1 MLKSMTSFISNQ
13 YAAVLFTMDQDHIT
27 RLMWMSSLFMMAFVV
42 ILMPAYYFDTR
53 LLEGSSVWAKPIK
66 FSLSFAMHF
75 FTLALLAQQ
84 LEIKLRTGFLLKLFS
99 YLAVGSMLFEIIY
112 MSTQSGRGRR
122 SHYNLETTYE
132 MLMYILMGVG
142 GTLLVTISFILGV
155 MIWKHSKSKG
165 SNQGLFF
172 GSVIGLVSGSVLTLV
187 AAGYMSSTM
196 SHLVGDTVNNVNNVK
211 SVPLMGW
218 SRSVGDMRISHFLST
233 HLMQILPLIGW
244 LCDHYRLPAKRVVLI
259 SSFILISISLWT
271 LITALLGKPLY

>member
-13 YAAVLFTMDQDHIT
+13 YAALLFTMDQDHIT

-112 MSTQSGRGRR
+112 MSIQSGRGRR

-155 MIWKHSKSKG
+155 IIWKHSKSKG

-196 SHLVGDTVNNVNNVK
+196 SHLVGDTVNSVK

-218 SRSVGDMRISHFLST
+218 SRSVGDLRISHFLST

-244 LCDHYRLPAKRVVLI
+244 LCDRYRLPAKRVVLI
-259 SSFILISISLWT
+259 SSFILISISLAA

>member
-1 MLKSMTSFISNQ
+1 
-13 YAAVLFTMDQDHIT
+13 
-27 RLMWMSSLFMMAFVV
+27 
-42 ILMPAYYFDTR
+42 
-53 LLEGSSVWAKPIK
+53 
-66 FSLSFAMHF
+66 
-75 FTLALLAQQ
+75 
-84 LEIKLRTGFLLKLFS
+84 
-99 YLAVGSMLFEIIY
+99 
-112 MSTQSGRGRR
+112 
-122 SHYNLETTYE
+122 

-196 SHLVGDTVNNVNNVK
+196 SHLVGDTVNNVN

-218 SRSVGDMRISHFLST
+218 SRSVGDLRISHFLST
-233 HLMQILPLIGW
+233 HLMQTLPLIGW
-244 LCDHYRLPAKRVVLI
+244 LCDRYRLPAKRVVLI
-259 SSFILISISLWT
+259 SSFILISISLAT

>member
-1 MLKSMTSFISNQ
+1 
-13 YAAVLFTMDQDHIT
+13 
-27 RLMWMSSLFMMAFVV
+27 
-42 ILMPAYYFDTR
+42 
-53 LLEGSSVWAKPIK
+53 
-66 FSLSFAMHF
+66 
-75 FTLALLAQQ
+75 
-84 LEIKLRTGFLLKLFS
+84 
-99 YLAVGSMLFEIIY
+99 
-112 MSTQSGRGRR
+112 
-122 SHYNLETTYE
+122 
-132 MLMYILMGVG
+132 MGVG

>member
-13 YAAVLFTMDQDHIT
+13 YAALLFTMDQDHIT

-42 ILMPAYYFDTR
+42 MLMPAYYFDTR

-112 MSTQSGRGRR
+112 MSIQSGRGRR

-155 MIWKHSKSKG
+155 IIWKHSKSKG

-196 SHLVGDTVNNVNNVK
+196 SHLVGDTVNSVK

-218 SRSVGDMRISHFLST
+218 SRSVGDLRISHFLST

-244 LCDHYRLPAKRVVLI
+244 LCDRYRLPAKRVVLI
-259 SSFILISISLWT
+259 SSFILISISLAA

>member
-13 YAAVLFTMDQDHIT
+13 YAALLFTMDQDHIT

-42 ILMPAYYFDTR
+42 MLMPAYYFDTR

-112 MSTQSGRGRR
+112 MSIQSGRGRR

-196 SHLVGDTVNNVNNVK
+196 SHLVGDTVNSVK

-218 SRSVGDMRISHFLST
+218 SRSVGDLRISHFLST

-244 LCDHYRLPAKRVVLI
+244 LCDRYRLPAKRVVLI
-259 SSFILISISLWT
+259 SSFILISISLAA